1 MTALYALPCASEARE
16 VAQWATPTSPTAVT
30 VMEHDGDEWAV
41 VDADERLDA
50 DGVLGLL
57 TQAAGA
63 HGQLSGVGPDGRS
76 RTVME
81 ALAHAQT
88 VLAAEVE
95 SRARKVAER
104 YTAGQITTQLRVT
117 RTLGAEAVG
126 RADPLEADVWA
137 RAEVLAD
144 LRNGRDAKN
153 EHAKLYSE
161 CTLLDVLLA
170 ADAGE
175 LTIRSGALWHT
186 RDGWARSW
194 ESAVAD
200 LRADGLL
207 TDANEPAT
215 TALGWAVA
223 RLERAERGE
232 Q

>member
-1 MTALYALPCASEARE
+1 MTALYSVPCAAEARE
-16 VAQWATPTSPTAVT
+16 LAQWSTPTSPTAVT
-30 VMEHDGDEWAV
+30 VMGQDGDEWAV
-41 VDADERLDA
+41 VDCDTHLDA

-63 HGQLSGVGPDGRS
+63 HGQLSAVGPDGRA

-104 YTAGQITTQLRVT
+104 YTAGQITTQLRMT

-126 RADPLEADVWA
+126 NADPLEPDVWA

-144 LRNGRDAKN
+144 LVNGRDAKQA
-153 EHAKLYSE
+153 HANLDGE
-161 CTLLDVLLA
+161 ATLLDVLLA
-170 ADAGE
+170 ADAGD

-186 RDGWARSW
+186 DDGWVRSW
-194 ESAVAD
+194 EAAVAD

-207 TDANEPAT
+207 TDATEPAT

-223 RLERAERGE
+223 CLERAERG
-232 Q
+232 QS